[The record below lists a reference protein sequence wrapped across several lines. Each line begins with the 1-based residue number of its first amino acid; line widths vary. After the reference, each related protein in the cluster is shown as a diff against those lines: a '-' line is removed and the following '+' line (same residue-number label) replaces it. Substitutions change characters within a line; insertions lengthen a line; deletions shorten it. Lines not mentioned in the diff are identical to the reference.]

1 MREGYGYRFGNGL
14 GQKLVTD
21 TKRIML
27 IDDNR
32 DVGLS
37 FKVVLEHYYE
47 SSLKVDSFTD
57 PLTAL
62 DNFETGLYDLVI
74 IDTVMPDMNGFEVYR
89 RLKELDS
96 KVKVCFL
103 VPGKLYEDATRRLFP
118 DLNESNFIQ
127 IPIANEAFVR
137 KVGKAL
143 SY

>member
-1 MREGYGYRFGNGL
+1 MREGYGL

-37 FKVVLEHYYE
+37 FKIVLQHYYE
-47 SSLKVDSFTD
+47 SSLKVDTFTD

-62 DNFETGLYDLVI
+62 DNLETGLYDLVI
-74 IDTVMPDMNGFEVYR
+74 IDTVMPGMTGFEVYR
-89 RLKELDS
+89 RLKELDK

-103 VPGKLYEDATRRLFP
+103 VPGKLYEETTRRLFP
-118 DLNESNFIQ
+118 ELNESNFIQ
-127 IPIANEAFVR
+127 IPVANEPLVR
-137 KVGKAL
+137 KMEQVM
-143 SY
+143 SYFR